1 MEEEK
6 KVENK
11 NKILKNIFFGIG
23 IVSIILAVLS
33 TIVKTLEITQSAQYS
48 PDIIVQYIPAIVLL
62 FLGHIFI
69 TLGKELNSF
78 FKLAGKS
85 MITLC
90 AFFLSAAIITGSFYI
105 YSEELVQDIQP
116 SLDHLIIEY
125 ISSQEGLEFQIL
137 QDLLN
142 ETVDFQTFSAT
153 KLKQDQKKY
162 LIDSFE
168 INTIEELSEEE
179 IEELPSKI
187 ISTIYESLL
196 QQNQTSIINSPI
208 PIAQIITFL
217 KSGGNLELTLVTMSY
232 LYDANENASLLLM
245 IPSQNQLE
253 SSTENLNHIREQCST
268 LEQNQVCDAFSLSE
282 YNNLINYIQ
291 ENETL
296 PIEIDARTIE
306 SINSIEKLEN
316 NIEDKFSLYVEFILA
331 SVLFL
336 LLGYYFLEKHYKK
349 KEKEHYSYTHT
360 IKNISKQLG
369 KYFIIPTILLSIII
383 LVLKS
388 SFVKESIN
396 TLFLGVGLNIA
407 EIVFNSPI
415 ILTLNNIIITLLIIH
430 CSILLIT
437 CIIYFIIKDK

>member
-1 MEEEK
+1 MEGK
-6 KVENK
+6 KEVENK
-11 NKILKNIFFGIG
+11 NKTLKNIFLGIG
-23 IVSIILAVLS
+23 IVSIILAILS
-33 TIVKTLEITQSAQYS
+33 TIVKTIEITQSGQYT
-48 PDIIVQYIPAIVLL
+48 PEILIQYIPAIVLL
-62 FLGHIFI
+62 LLGHIFL
-69 TLGKELNSF
+69 TLCKELDTF
-78 FKLAGKS
+78 FKFVGKS

-105 YSEELVQDIQP
+105 YSDELVEDIQP

-125 ISSQEGLEFQIL
+125 ISSQEGLEYQIL

-153 KLKQDQKKY
+153 KLKQDQKEY
-162 LIDSFE
+162 LINSFE

-196 QQNQTSIINSPI
+196 QQNQISIINSPI
-208 PIAQIITFL
+208 PIGQIIAFL

-245 IPSQNQLE
+245 IPSQNKLD
-253 SSTENLNHIREQCST
+253 SSTDNLNHIREQCST
-268 LEQNQVCDAFSLSE
+268 LEQNQVCDAFALSE

-296 PIEIDARTIE
+296 PIEIDAKTIE

-316 NIEDKFSLYVEFILA
+316 TIEDKFSLYKEFLLA
-331 SVLFL
+331 SILFL

-349 KEKEHYSYTHT
+349 KEKEHYTYTQT
-360 IKNISKQLG
+360 VKKISKQLG
-369 KYFIIPTILLSIII
+369 KYFIIPTILLTIVV

-388 SFVKESIN
+388 SFVKESIDA
-396 TLFLGVGLNIA
+396 LFLEVGLSIA

-415 ILTLNNIIITLLIIH
+415 ILTVNNVIITLLAIH

-437 CIIYFIIKDK
+437 TTIYFIIKDK